1 MQGQRDVL
9 NRQVQNLQQEEAA
22 LTGRVEGLQGDQG
35 RLKLVQL
42 EEQNTLLGEEAD
54 SMQQKLDAT
63 VLQQHQVSFK
73 TDLFSLHL

>member
-9 NRQVQNLQQEEAA
+9 NRQVQILQQEAAA

-54 SMQQKLDAT
+54 SMQKKLDAT
-63 VLQQHQVSFK
+63 VLQQHQVSFE
-73 TDLFSLHL
+73 TDLFSLYL